1 MKTRLLLLMLPLL
14 VACAPQRRLGRLLAR
29 HPELRTATD
38 TIVVHDSVFLPSA
51 HNSIFIPDSVL
62 QHHIDTHRPQ
72 ADAQGSLPTSNNEIV
87 QTNRVGTVEAG
98 NAGASLTSDSAAG
111 GFWLAA
117 TQKPDTIRLE
127 VPVEVPVY
135 EYVPVEAEI
144 PQWVVMLS
152 TVGGIALAIVA
163 LIAVLYVIRI
173 VRKFI

>member
-1 MKTRLLLLMLPLL
+1 M
-14 VACAPQRRLGRLLAR
+14 
-29 HPELRTATD
+29 
-38 TIVVHDSVFLPSA
+38 
-51 HNSIFIPDSVL
+51 
-62 QHHIDTHRPQ
+62 
-72 ADAQGSLPTSNNEIV
+72 
-87 QTNRVGTVEAG
+87 
-98 NAGASLTSDSAAG
+98 
-111 GFWLAA
+111 AA

-163 LIAVLYVIRI
+163 LIAMLYVIRI

>member
-1 MKTRLLLLMLPLL
+1 MKARLLLLIVPLL
-14 VACAPQRRLGRLLAR
+14 AACTPQRQLGRLLAR
-29 HPELRTATD
+29 HPELRAATD
-38 TIVVHDSVFLPSA
+38 TIVVRDSVLVPGAYA
-51 HNSIFIPDSVL
+51 HTFIPDSVL
-62 QHHIDTHRPQ
+62 QHHISTHRPQ
-72 ADAQGSLPTSNNEIV
+72 ADAQGSLPTSNNGTS

-98 NAGASLTSDSAAG
+98 NAGASLTSDPAAG

-135 EYVPVEAEI
+135 EYLPVEADI

-152 TVGGIALAIVA
+152 TVGGIAIAIVA
-163 LIAVLYVIRI
+163 LMAVLYLIRI